1 MSAPEIAPAPSAEKP
16 VLDVR
21 PEATGTTSEVLFQP
35 KKFFSD
41 RDSKTQV
48 T

>member
-1 MSAPEIAPAPSAEKP
+1 MWAPEIAPAPSAENP

-21 PEATGTTSEVLFQP
+21 PEATGTTSEVWLHP
-35 KKFFSD
+35 KKIFSD